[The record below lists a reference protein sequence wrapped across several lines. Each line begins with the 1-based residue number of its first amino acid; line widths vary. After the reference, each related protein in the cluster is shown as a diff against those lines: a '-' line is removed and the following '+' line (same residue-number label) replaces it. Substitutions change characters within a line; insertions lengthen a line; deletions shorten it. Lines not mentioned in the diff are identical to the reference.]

1 MPEKL
6 QKLVFKIHI
15 NVNIEWKRPFKQQ
28 GTSSC
33 KCRKFLLRT
42 IRSEIKKNRGELNNK
57 KKDKHKHAQVVLLKI
72 YKFSCFHN
80 FHFK

>member
-33 KCRKFLLRT
+33 KCRKLQQGTSSCKCRKFLLRT
-42 IRSEIKKNRGELNNK
+42 VRSEIKKKQRGIK
-57 KKDKHKHAQVVLLKI
+57 
-72 YKFSCFHN
+72 
-80 FHFK
+80 